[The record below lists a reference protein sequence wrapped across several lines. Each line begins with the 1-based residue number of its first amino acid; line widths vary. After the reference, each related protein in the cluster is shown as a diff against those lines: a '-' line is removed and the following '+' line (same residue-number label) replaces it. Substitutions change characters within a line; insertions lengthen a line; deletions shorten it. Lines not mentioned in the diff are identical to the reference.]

1 MKNKF
6 LSMILVVALAAGVA
20 GCGKNDSATADT
32 SSQEASTEVPVVVEE
47 DGEEA
52 QEITSSRQEQ
62 FEKDKQYLLAKGL
75 TDFGWKDYWNHFI
88 AIEDNDE
95 RLEFAATYDNFVLHH
110 IEFKEFYY
118 GLQEKTIEISDNAY
132 EHINNKINS
141 ADYDDEIMDYYY
153 ETSRYPFS
161 DTPKDRFIESVKLSN
176 LIVHS
181 KYYDADIIEYEKNLS
196 NIDIVNIKDEELIKF
211 TDEDLRHIKDMYLYP
226 QNSNYIYYIEALGES
241 LPYTFSE
248 SEINAF
254 EQRRNQLVNLE
265 RKDSE
270 IGNEISLWHE
280 LIFFTGA
287 YSIFAPYYALE
298 ERGVSNDTIYTEEEF
313 VNRIEE
319 LFEEDVNNYRTYF
332 GLEPYKESDEWTKNY
347 ARQRAYERA
356 WTLRGK
362 TNDAHVGG
370 VSDTLDLIHLR
381 PFTDADGNI
390 TDNYDSIRQIW
401 YTSPY
406 TKVVEWADNPT
417 WSQGRL
423 AACDYRN
430 WKEDYQDNVRGEN
443 LAGNGFS
450 DFSINDDLA
459 NSVDLSDLYKDSLD
473 KVISLSEDDFEYSEY
488 WAKVIEQSSFWALY
502 WSYKHYLGYISKDFV
517 HQSVGCCIYDDNM
530 CSIAQEFYSLN
541 NENAKK
547 DTFRGNLYS
556 NLTEYLLKI
565 NQPVIP
571 PVRNQEEA
579 DEWIYISEHL
589 EETHENANKETL
601 ETSNFVSMEELERE
615 REAELKA
622 LEEKDKELTNSSSN
636 SSIYDNPYAVSNSD
650 DAKTIDELRAFLTK
664 NGQQTKFFTMYS
676 TWKQLYNDNKNDVS
690 EQEWLNR
697 FGQYLT
703 DDEF

>member
-6 LSMILVVALAAGVA
+6 LSIILVVALAAGVV

-32 SSQEASTEVPVVVEE
+32 SSQEASTEVPVVVET
-47 DGEEA
+47 DSEEA
-52 QEITSSRQEQ
+52 QETTSSRQEQ

-95 RLEFAATYDNFVLHH
+95 RLKFAATYDNFVLHH
-110 IEFKEFYY
+110 MEFKEFYY

-132 EHINNKINS
+132 EHINNTINS

-153 ETSRYPFS
+153 ETSLYPFS

-226 QNSNYIYYIEALGES
+226 QNSNYIYYLES
-241 LPYTFSE
+241 IGKNLPYSFSE
-248 SEINAF
+248 SEVNAF
-254 EQRRNQLVNLE
+254 EQRRVQLVNIE

-270 IGNEISLWHE
+270 TTNELSLWHE
-280 LIFFTGA
+280 VIKETEI

-313 VNRIEE
+313 INRIEE
-319 LFEEDVNNYRTYF
+319 LLEEDVNNYRTYF
-332 GLEPYKESDEWTKNY
+332 GLEPYKESDEWTKKY

-356 WTLRGK
+356 WTRKGK
-362 TNDAHVGG
+362 ANDAHVGG
-370 VSDTLDLIHLR
+370 VSPDILDLIHLR

-390 TDNYDSIRQIW
+390 VDNYDSIRQIW
-401 YTSPY
+401 YASPY
-406 TKVVEWADNPT
+406 TKVLDWVENTT

-423 AACDYRN
+423 SAWDYRN
-430 WKEDYQDNVRGEN
+430 WKEDYQDNVRSEN
-443 LAGNGFS
+443 LAGNSFS
-450 DFSINDDLA
+450 DFSMNDTLA
-459 NSVDLSDLYKDSLD
+459 KNVTLFDFNKDNLD
-473 KVISLSEDDFEYSEY
+473 KVISLSEDDFEYNEY
-488 WAKVIEQSSFWALY
+488 WAKVIEQSSFWGLY
-502 WSYKHYLGYISKDFV
+502 FSYGHYMQYISKDYV
-517 HQSVGCCIYDDNM
+517 HSSIGCYIDNNI

-541 NENAKK
+541 KETGRK
-547 DTFRGNLYS
+547 DTFRGNLYN

-565 NQPVIP
+565 NMFFIP

-579 DEWIYISEHL
+579 DEWIYRNEHST
-589 EETHENANKETL
+589 ETLENANKETL

-636 SSIYDNPYAVSNSD
+636 SSVYDNPYAVSNSD

>member
-1 MKNKF
+1 MKNKI
-6 LSMILVVALAAGVA
+6 LSIVLVVALAAGVA

-32 SSQEASTEVPVVVEE
+32 SSQEASTEVPVVVET
-47 DGEEA
+47 DSEEA
-52 QEITSSRQEQ
+52 QETTSSRQEQ
-62 FEKDKQYLLAKGL
+62 FEKDKQYLLSKGL

-211 TDEDLRHIKDMYLYP
+211 TDEDLRHIKDMYLNP
-226 QNSNYIYYIEALGES
+226 QNSNYIYYLES
-241 LPYTFSE
+241 IGKNLPYSFSE
-248 SEINAF
+248 SEVNAF
-254 EQRRNQLVNLE
+254 EQRHVQLVNGE
-265 RKDSE
+265 RKDLE
-270 IGNEISLWHE
+270 TTNELSLWHKV
-280 LIFFTGA
+280 ISDTGI
-287 YSIFAPYYALE
+287 YLIFAPYYALE
-298 ERGVSNDTIYTEEEF
+298 ERGVSNDIIYTEEEF
-313 VNRIEE
+313 INRIEK

-347 ARQRAYERA
+347 ARQRAYERE
-356 WTLRGK
+356 WTCRGK
-362 TNDAHVGG
+362 ANDAHVGG
-370 VSDTLDLIHLR
+370 VSGDILDLIHLR

-406 TKVVEWADNPT
+406 TKVLDWADNTT

-423 AACDYRN
+423 SSCDYRN

-443 LAGNGFS
+443 LAGNSFS
-450 DFSINDDLA
+450 DFSMNDTLA
-459 NSVDLSDLYKDSLD
+459 KSVTLFDFYKDSLD
-473 KVISLSEDDFEYSEY
+473 KVISLSEDDFEYNEY

-502 WSYKHYLGYISKDFV
+502 WSSLHYPGYISKDYV
-517 HQSVGCCIYDDNM
+517 HSSIGCYIYDDV

-541 NENAKK
+541 NENGKK

-565 NQPVIP
+565 NRHAIP

-622 LEEKDKELTNSSSN
+622 LEERDKELTNSSSN
-636 SSIYDNPYAVSNSD
+636 SSVYNNPYAVTNSD
-650 DAKTIDELRAFLTK
+650 DAKTIDELRAFHKK

>member
-1 MKNKF
+1 MKKK
-6 LSMILVVALAAGVA
+6 ILLTILTIALMATVTA
-20 GCGKNDSATADT
+20 CGKNGNVGAEGSSQTGTTEDATA
-32 SSQEASTEVPVVVEE
+32 EE
-47 DGEEA
+47 LM
-52 QEITSSRQEQ
+52 SHRQEQ
-62 FEKDKQYLLAKGL
+62 FEKDKQYLLSKGL

-88 AIEDNDE
+88 AIEDNKE
-95 RLEFAATYDNFVLHH
+95 RLEFAATYDNFVSHH
-110 IEFKEFYY
+110 IEFKEFYF
-118 GLQEKTIEISDNAY
+118 GLQEKTIEISNNAY
-132 EHINNKINS
+132 EHINNTINS

-153 ETSRYPFS
+153 TTSLYPFS
-161 DTPKDRFIESVKLSN
+161 DTPKDRFIESVKLDN

-181 KYYDADIIEYEKNLS
+181 KYYDSDIIEYEKNLS

-211 TDEDLRHIKDMYLYP
+211 TEEDIRHIKDMYLYP

-241 LPYTFSE
+241 LPYNFSE
-248 SEINAF
+248 SEVNAF

-280 LIFFTGA
+280 LLFKTGA

-347 ARQRAYERA
+347 ARQRAYERE
-356 WTLRGK
+356 WTRRGK
-362 TNDAHVGG
+362 ANDAHVGG
-370 VSDTLDLIHLR
+370 VSPDILDLIHLR

-406 TKVVEWADNPT
+406 TKVIDWVENTT

-423 AACDYRN
+423 AAWDYRN

-443 LAGNGFS
+443 LAGNDFS
-450 DFSINDDLA
+450 DFSINDTLA
-459 NSVDLSDLYKDSLD
+459 NSVTLSDFYKDSLD
-473 KVISLSEDDFEYSEY
+473 KVISLSEDDFEYNEY
-488 WAKVIEQSSFWALY
+488 WAKVIEQSSFWGLY
-502 WSYKHYLGYISKDFV
+502 FSFGHHQQYISKDYI
-517 HQSVGCCIYDDNM
+517 HLSVGCCIYDDNT

-541 NENAKK
+541 NENGKK

-556 NLTEYLLKI
+556 NLTEHLLKI
-565 NQPVIP
+565 NRFAIP

-589 EETHENANKETL
+589 EETHENANKESI
-601 ETSNFVSMEELERE
+601 ETSNFVSMEELAKE

-622 LEEKDKELTNSSSN
+622 LEENNSELSETSSN
-636 SSIYDNPYAVSNSD
+636 SSVYDNPYAVSNSD
-650 DAKTIDELRAFLTK
+650 DAKTIDELRAFLKK
-664 NGQQTKFFTMYS
+664 NGQQAKFFTMYS